1 MKSIFPLRY
10 ICISALPYI
19 SKLTQKLKT
28 NNTMSLLKRLFKIG
42 QAEAHSAVDNLEDP
56 IKLTEQSLRDLRAD
70 LEKSLHG
77 LAEIKALVI
86 RTQNEITDANNRAN
100 EYETKAMQLLQKAAK
115 GLIDSSEADRLATEA
130 LVKKDA
136 SEKFA
141 LNSKSIKEKYE
152 ASESQMQENINTLKS
167 QISKWEDELK
177 ELKARVKVSTAAAN
191 LNKQMAQLD
200 SSGTIATLNRMKE
213 KVAQQEALAESYGQI
228 ASESKSIDDEINKA
242 LGDIEKI
249 EAKDKLAALK
259 AKLSLE
265 TSTES
270 AESLN

>member
-1 MKSIFPLRY
+1 
-10 ICISALPYI
+10 
-19 SKLTQKLKT
+19 
-28 NNTMSLLKRLFKIG
+28 MSLLKRLFKIG